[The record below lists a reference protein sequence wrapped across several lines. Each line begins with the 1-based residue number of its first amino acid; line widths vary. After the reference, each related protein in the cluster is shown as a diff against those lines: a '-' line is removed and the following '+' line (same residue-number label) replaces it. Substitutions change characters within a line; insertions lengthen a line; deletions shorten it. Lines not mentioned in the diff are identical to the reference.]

1 MERRRELELPQLPA
15 INWFRFRPRFF
26 TSIQEIHHKRVKG
39 VSIRRTFYP
48 RHNSGDKRRKSFKNK
63 PPNLRAQIENRQTE
77 KAIVKQRQISTD
89 SSEGKRISREMSF
102 SPSYCAG
109 QPEIVFK
116 NQSQE
121 ISTNYATLSPAKIR
135 PSPKRT
141 FSSDSVRTS
150 NSSNSI
156 SHHSASTFTDFAA
169 TPIPANPEYFNVPKC
184 SENQKDKTPPPE
196 LPVDYEGSEKEN
208 AAPALA
214 ANTCQFQPGKTTLSR
229 KDGNRQTITK
239 ETRTY
244 MIDGVQV
251 TSTTIHVLG
260 VKITRFRGNIL
271 AESCEIYTYPFESFR
286 KQQLHDLRRLQ
297 RDEARQKQKLQ
308 SEGIKLVDEQ
318 ARKFT
323 LKQTILI
330 QTSELE
336 LDAMERRQRKEK
348 RLRVQQEKDM
358 RAFKKRLKQEMKIF
372 KQELFM
378 LSKVQRK
385 DALKQR
391 KDQNEIE
398 HQLKEKQNAEAML
411 QRMAE
416 MHKERMASIE
426 RKFLM
431 QKDILLRAK
440 ENNILELE
448 DKQMREKFV
457 LHRKTFKDEYYLLR
471 TQMLA
476 HSQRKIAQN
485 HQRQMAQIEKNH

>member
-1 MERRRELELPQLPA
+1 
-15 INWFRFRPRFF
+15 
-26 TSIQEIHHKRVKG
+26 
-39 VSIRRTFYP
+39 
-48 RHNSGDKRRKSFKNK
+48 
-63 PPNLRAQIENRQTE
+63 
-77 KAIVKQRQISTD
+77 
-89 SSEGKRISREMSF
+89 MSF

-214 ANTCQFQPGKTTLSR
+214 ANT
-229 KDGNRQTITK
+229 
-239 ETRTY
+239 
-244 MIDGVQV
+244 
-251 TSTTIHVLG
+251 
-260 VKITRFRGNIL
+260 
-271 AESCEIYTYPFESFR
+271 

-308 SEGIKLVDEQ
+308 SEGIKLVDEH

-323 LKQTILI
+323 LEQTILI

-336 LDAMERRQRKEK
+336 LDAMERRQRKE
-348 RLRVQQEKDM
+348 
-358 RAFKKRLKQEMKIF
+358 I
-372 KQELFM
+372 
-378 LSKVQRK
+378 
-385 DALKQR
+385 
-391 KDQNEIE
+391 EI
-398 HQLKEKQNAEAML
+398 
-411 QRMAE
+411 
-416 MHKERMASIE
+416 
-426 RKFLM
+426 
-431 QKDILLRAK
+431 
-440 ENNILELE
+440 
-448 DKQMREKFV
+448 
-457 LHRKTFKDEYYLLR
+457 T
-471 TQMLA
+471 
-476 HSQRKIAQN
+476 
-485 HQRQMAQIEKNH
+485 